1 MFFFP
6 LSPLTVGEGL
16 ESTRRRSRTSCTYVF
31 IHVRQMAYLP
41 SNTTK
46 SKRSICHGTAH
57 KATYTAQRTDHRT
70 HETSAVETLP
80 FGLAYIFIPLLGIS
94 SVSTLAYARAQLE
107 QRDPV
112 TATPSGKVS
121 ADKKTKA
128 RLENFPFGAHEVR
141 GRATAKRGDGG
152 GKESSLHDI

>member
-1 MFFFP
+1 MEDRLRHVRRNSSTRARSPLLRLYFLFFFLLF
-6 LSPLTVGEGL
+6 LSSFPRVFFF
-16 ESTRRRSRTSCTYVF
+16 SPFSPYSRRAWNQRVADRTSCTYVF

-41 SNTTK
+41 SKTTK

-94 SVSTLAYARAQLE
+94 SVSTLAYARA
-107 QRDPV
+107 RNSNS
-112 TATPSGKVS
+112 ATP
-121 ADKKTKA
+121 
-128 RLENFPFGAHEVR
+128 
-141 GRATAKRGDGG
+141 
-152 GKESSLHDI
+152 